1 MIKVRVGCHLI
12 GATAKLADAEQLRK
26 LESIVLKATAA
37 AAAELRRRRRQ
48 RKATVAVAVTNS
60 PAVQSDIALTCDK
73 SFCQHKF
80 R

>member
-1 MIKVRVGCHLI
+1 MIKVRVGSHLI

-37 AAAELRRRRRQ
+37 AAAELRRRQ
-48 RKATVAVAVTNS
+48 RKAAVVVAVTNS

>member
-37 AAAELRRRRRQ
+37 AAAELRRRRQ